1 MAEFYTNLPPKDKDD
16 LDKTIEKLTTSN
28 YETEYQFNVGEYDS
42 TIAFFVKRGF
52 SRTAAESTAYAIL
65 SQAKIDNIKPQQIL
79 DQLTYATPALLS
91 ELITIILN
99 ANRYKSSRLGVRKTL
114 TTKETVS
121 RNIIDNSPVTLADDG
136 STILP

>member
-1 MAEFYTNLPPKDKDD
+1 MTEFYTNLPPKNKDD
-16 LDKTIEKLTTSN
+16 LDKTIEKLTTTP
-28 YETEYQFNVGEYDS
+28 YEEEYQFNAGEYDS
-42 TIAFFVKRGF
+42 TIAFFVKRNF

-79 DQLTYATPALLS
+79 DQLTYATPVLLS

-121 RNIIDNSPVTLADDG
+121 RNIID
-136 STILP
+136 

>member
-16 LDKTIEKLTTSN
+16 LDKTIEKLTTTD

-42 TIAFFVKRGF
+42 TVAFFVKRGF
-52 SRTAAESTAYAIL
+52 SRPSAESTAYVIL

-79 DQLTYATPALLS
+79 DQLTYASPALLS

-99 ANRYKSSRLGVRKTL
+99 ANRYKSSRLGVRQTL

-121 RNIIDNSPVTLADDG
+121 RNIID
-136 STILP
+136 

>member
-1 MAEFYTNLPPKDKDD
+1 MAEFYTNLPPKDKDQ
-16 LDKTIEKLTTSN
+16 LQETVDKLITTQ
-28 YETEYQFNVGEYDS
+28 YQTEYEFNQNEYDS
-42 TIAFFVKRGF
+42 TIAFFVKRNF

-65 SQAKIDNIKPQQIL
+65 SQAKIDDIKPQQIL

-121 RNIIDNSPVTLADDG
+121 RNIIG
-136 STILP
+136 

>member
-1 MAEFYTNLPPKDKDD
+1 MTDFYTNLPPKQQDD
-16 LDKTIEKLTTSN
+16 LDRTVEELTTSN

-65 SQAKIDNIKPQQIL
+65 SQAKIDDIKPQEIL
-79 DQLTYATPALLS
+79 DKLTYASPALLS

-99 ANRYKSSRLGVRKTL
+99 ANRYKSSRLGVRQTL

-121 RNIIDNSPVTLADDG
+121 RNIID
-136 STILP
+136 

>member
-1 MAEFYTNLPPKDKDD
+1 MAEFYTNLPPKDKDQ
-16 LDKTIEKLTTSN
+16 LQETVDKLANTQ
-28 YETEYQFNVGEYDS
+28 YQTEYEFNQNEYDS
-42 TIAFFVKRGF
+42 TIAFFVKRNF

-65 SQAKIDNIKPQQIL
+65 SQAKIDDIKPQQIL

-99 ANRYKSSRLGVRKTL
+99 ASRYKSSRLGVRKTL

-121 RNIIDNSPVTLADDG
+121 RNIIG
-136 STILP
+136 

>member
-1 MAEFYTNLPPKDKDD
+1 MTEFYTNLPPKDKDD
-16 LDKTIEKLTTSN
+16 LQKTVDKLTTTA
-28 YETEYQFNVGEYDS
+28 YEIDYEFNVGDYDS
-42 TIAFFVKRGF
+42 TIAFFVKRNF

-114 TTKETVS
+114 ATKETVS
-121 RNIIDNSPVTLADDG
+121 RNIID
-136 STILP
+136 

>member
-1 MAEFYTNLPPKDKDD
+1 MNEFYTNLPAKDKTS
-16 LDKTIEKLTTSN
+16 LEETVNKLTTTD
-28 YETEYQFNVGEYDS
+28 YQTDYQFNVGEYDS
-42 TIAFFVKRGF
+42 TIAFFVKRNF
-52 SRTAAESTAYAIL
+52 SREAAESTAYAIL

-114 TTKETVS
+114 NTKDTVS
-121 RNIIDNSPVTLADDG
+121 RNIIS
-136 STILP
+136 

>member
-1 MAEFYTNLPPKDKDD
+1 MTEFYTNLPPKDKDTLAETVD
-16 LDKTIEKLTTSN
+16 KLTTTN

-42 TIAFFVKRGF
+42 TIAFFVKRNF
-52 SRTAAESTAYAIL
+52 SREAAEATAYAIL

-114 TTKETVS
+114 ATKDTVS
-121 RNIIDNSPVTLADDG
+121 RNIID
-136 STILP
+136 